1 MDQRRLSISDLAIGE
16 PLQWDVFGED
26 RKLLLRKG
34 QIIANTHQIDVLVQR
49 GLFVDAHLLAEKV
62 GRHAADAAAKKIET
76 PSALRLINMA
86 NKRLER
92 LLYSLHNEPGVE
104 AKILEVATALN
115 FACNINSD
123 VALGCILLNQAA
135 GNYAVRHCV
144 DTAVVS
150 LLVARAMKKTPEEI
164 MKIIAAALTM
174 NLGMLR
180 QQDQLQNKEEALSE
194 KETELI
200 HKHPEESVSLL
211 QQAGINDAD
220 WLSYVLHHHEN
231 EDGSGYPE
239 GQGGQEIPQNA
250 KIIALADRYCARISN
265 RTYRK
270 SMLSNA
276 ALRNLFIEGGK
287 TIDSHLAPYFIR
299 ELGMYLPGTTI
310 RLQNGEIGVVTGKGH
325 GPTTPVVHALI
336 GPRGAPLSFAIKRD
350 TAKDLYAVREA
361 LQPGQA
367 SMRFSMQQLWGDE
380 AKL

>member
-1 MDQRRLSISDLAIGE
+1 MDQRRLSMSDLVIGE
-16 PLQWDVFGED
+16 PLQWDVFGD
-26 RKLLLRKG
+26 DHKLLLRKG
-34 QIIANTHQIDVLVQR
+34 QIIANNHQIDSLVQR
-49 GLFVDAHLLAEKV
+49 GLFVDSHLLGDKA
-62 GRHAADAAAKKIET
+62 GRHAEAAAKKVES
-76 PSALRLINMA
+76 PSALRLVNMA

-123 VALGCILLNQAA
+123 VVLGCILLNQET
-135 GNYAVRHCV
+135 GNYAVRHCI
-144 DTAVVS
+144 DTAAVA
-150 LLVARAMKKTPEEI
+150 LLVARAMQKTPDEV
-164 MKIIAAALTM
+164 MKIVAAALTM

-180 QQDQLQNKEEALSE
+180 QQDQLQGKEEALSE
-194 KETELI
+194 KESELI
-200 HKHPEESVSLL
+200 HKHPEESVTLL
-211 QQAGINDAD
+211 QQAGITDAD
-220 WLSYVLHHHEN
+220 WLSYIRHHHEN
-231 EDGSGYPE
+231 EDGSGYPT
-239 GQGGQEIPQNA
+239 GNSGQEIPQNA

-276 ALRNLFIEGGK
+276 ALRNLFVEGGK
-287 TIDSHLAPYFIR
+287 TIDSQLATYFIR

-325 GPTTPVVHALI
+325 GPTMPVVHALI

-350 TAKDLYAVREA
+350 TAKELYGVREA

-367 SMRFSMQQLWGDE
+367 SMRFSMQQLWGEE
-380 AKL
+380 ARM